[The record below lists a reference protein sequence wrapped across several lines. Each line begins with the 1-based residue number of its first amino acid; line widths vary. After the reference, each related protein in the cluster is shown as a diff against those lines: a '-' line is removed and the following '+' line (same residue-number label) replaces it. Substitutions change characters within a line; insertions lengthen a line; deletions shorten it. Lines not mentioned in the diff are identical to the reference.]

1 MNRSPYIRILGA
13 CLAALISLPMTV
25 APATASDVSTAAI
38 PTFSVTG
45 TGYGHGI
52 GLSQYGAQG
61 SAIAGKDY
69 SWIIKHYYTGVTIG
83 TAVTKNLKVN
93 LDPDASSPTSYTR
106 QVWTISNGQT
116 GAGLSINGV
125 SYTAGTYV
133 FTASGSVITVTG
145 ANLSTPLVLTG
156 SVTVVPTSG
165 SPALLSVK
173 EATGIYGFAN
183 GKYRGKLVLRAS
195 SSKIQLLNELDIED
209 YLKGV
214 VPREMPSSWKTEALK
229 AQSIVARSYAYV
241 DTDATL
247 YCTTSSQAYQGYG
260 AYNSKGVWVGEAT
273 TTNSAVAATKGMVVK
288 YDSKVVQTF
297 FFSTSGGHT
306 ANVEDIWVPSDGDFD
321 AKAAQYPY
329 LRGVSDSYEY
339 LASPGYAPW
348 PSSKEQSLTGLQL
361 ADKLRSV
368 SGVPASPTWVTGV
381 SVERVDSGHVR
392 YVTFAFSNG
401 TSVKISGDTV
411 RSKLGMLS
419 TRFYFSGFPIKRVEG
434 DSRYD
439 TAVQA
444 ARLAFPGTA
453 DSVVLASGED
463 FPDALTGA
471 GLAGASNGALLLT
484 RSDSLPDV
492 VKSAMMAFSPSTVY
506 IMGGKSAISAGVE
519 ASVKAALPAA
529 KIVRIAGSDRYE
541 TARLAAEK
549 VHALSPSSKAFIVN
563 ATSWAD
569 AASVSALAYAKD
581 YPILLVPVSGSNA
594 QTDAYLKS
602 AQPQTTVIAGGS
614 AAVAVAAESRI
625 AALTG
630 GAVVRLQGAD
640 RYETSAAVAR
650 YAGLVTNGETFTYT
664 DVYLA
669 TGLEFAD
676 ALVGGMLAGFNGKP
690 LILTHSDFCPTG
702 TATFLREKKLVI
714 SQLWLLGGTGAISEE
729 GLQALDSVMMD

>member
-1 MNRSPYIRILGA
+1 MNRSPYIQILGA

-38 PTFSVTG
+38 PTFSITG

-69 SWIIKHYYTGVTIG
+69 SWIIKHYYTGVTLG
-83 TAVTKNLKVN
+83 TAATKNLKVN

-106 QVWTISNGQT
+106 QFWTISNGQT

-125 SYTAGTYV
+125 SYAAGTYV
-133 FTASGSVITVTG
+133 FTASGSVVTVTG

-156 SVTVVPTSG
+156 SVTVIPTSG

-214 VPREMPSSWKTEALK
+214 VPREMPSSWKAEALK

-260 AYNSKGVWVGEAT
+260 AYNSNGVWVGEAT
-273 TTNSAVAATKGMVVK
+273 TTNNAVAATQGMVVK

-306 ANVEDIWVPSDGDFD
+306 ANVEDVWVPSDGDFA
-321 AKAAQYPY
+321 AKAALYPY

-392 YVTFAFSNG
+392 YVTLAFSNG
-401 TSVKISGDTV
+401 VSVKISGDTV

-419 TRFYFSGFPIKRVEG
+419 TRFYFSGFPIKRIEG
-434 DSRYD
+434 ESRYD

-471 GLAGASNGALLLT
+471 GLAGAADGALLLT
-484 RSDSLPDV
+484 KSGSLPDI
-492 VKSAMMAFSPSTVY
+492 VKSTIVALAPKTVY
-506 IMGGKSAISAGVE
+506 IMGGKSAISSSVE
-519 ASVKAALPAA
+519 SAVKTAAPSATV
-529 KIVRIAGSDRYE
+529 VRIAGANRYE

-549 VHALSPSSKAFIVN
+549 AHELTPSSKVFVVSS
-563 ATSWAD
+563 TSWAD

-581 YPILLVPVSGSNA
+581 YPILLVSASGTSS
-594 QTDAYLKS
+594 QTDAYLKTVR
-602 AQPQTTVIAGGS
+602 PETTIIAGGS
-614 AAVAVAAESRI
+614 AVISTTTDARLAG
-625 AALTG
+625 LTG
-630 GAVVRLQGAD
+630 GAVVRLQGTD
-640 RYETSAAVAR
+640 RYATSAEVAR
-650 YAGLVTNGETFTYT
+650 YSGLVTNGETFTYT

-669 TGLEFAD
+669 TGLDFAD
-676 ALVGGMLAGFNGKP
+676 ALVGGMLAGANGKP
-690 LILTHSDFCPTG
+690 LILTHSDVCPTG
-702 TATFLREKKLVI
+702 TATFLREKKLAI